1 MALLFL
7 ALLPQFID
15 LDAGGQAVTFV
26 LLGLLFRLGGT
37 PVNLTVAMLASGL
50 GRRLAGVGRAAW
62 LLPVLRRSAGLLFA
76 ALRLQLA
83 FDSR

>member
-1 MALLFL
+1 MSL
-7 ALLPQFID
+7 
-15 LDAGGQAVTFV
+15 V

-37 PVNLTVAMLASGL
+37 LGNLTVAMLASGL

>member
-1 MALLFL
+1 MFL
-7 ALLPQFID
+7 AFLPQFID
-15 LDAGGQAVTFV
+15 PNAGGQAVAFV

-37 PVNLTVAMLASGL
+37 LVNLTVAMLASGL